1 MAGFVRVKCE
11 GHPGVLCAS
20 ETEGPLQSRRG
31 ECCREER
38 DVYCTD

>member
-20 ETEGPLQSRRG
+20 ETEGPLQSWRG
-31 ECCREER
+31 ECWREER
-38 DVYCTD
+38 AVDWTD